1 MAFFIATGTISNDV
15 VRKETR
21 NGVLTTFR
29 LETGAPRGRKLWI
42 DVECWGHLAGTIAHH
57 GAPGRSVNVS
67 GRLTQKSWRDTAS
80 GEARQRFVVTAYD
93 VDLISESDNTVQL
106 LAPNSVLLRGTVE
119 SLLPTRTVRSGTV
132 SCVRVVEG
140 RAGSKTGRL
149 VLQIEHW
156 TATGATAVQL
166 DSRHPVAAL
175 GSLTLRA
182 GNSTACAVAVLDAR
196 TLAAT

>member
-42 DVECWGHLAGTIAHH
+42 DVECWGHLAGTLAHH
-57 GAPGRSVNVS
+57 GESGRSVNVS
-67 GRLTQKSWRDTAS
+67 GRLTQKSWRDKAS
-80 GEARQRFVVTAYD
+80 GEARKRIVVTAND
-93 VDLISESDNTVQL
+93 VDLMTESNNTSQL
-106 LAPNSVLLRGTVE
+106 LVPNSVLLRGTVE
-119 SLLPTRTVRSGTV
+119 SVLPTRTVRSGTV
-132 SCVRVVEG
+132 SSIRVTEG

-149 VLQIEHW
+149 VLQVEHW

-166 DSRHPVAAL
+166 DSRRPVAAL
-175 GSLTLRA
+175 GSLAIGA
-182 GNSTACAVAVLDAR
+182 GNSTACAGAVLDAR

>member
-21 NGVLTTFR
+21 SGVLATFR

-57 GAPGRSVNVS
+57 GGQGRSVNVS
-67 GRLTQKSWRDTAS
+67 GRLTQKSWRDRAS
-80 GEARQRFVVTAYD
+80 GDARQRIVVTALD
-93 VDLISESDNTVQL
+93 VDLISESDNRTQL

-119 SLLPTRTVRSGTV
+119 SVLPSRTVQSGTV
-132 SCVRVVEG
+132 SCVRVAEG

-149 VLQIEHW
+149 VLQVEHW
-156 TATGATAVQL
+156 TATGTTAVQV
-166 DSRHPVAAL
+166 DSRRPVAAL
-175 GSLTLRA
+175 GSLTLGAR
-182 GNSTACAVAVLDAR
+182 NSTACAGAVLDAR
-196 TLAAT
+196 TLAAS